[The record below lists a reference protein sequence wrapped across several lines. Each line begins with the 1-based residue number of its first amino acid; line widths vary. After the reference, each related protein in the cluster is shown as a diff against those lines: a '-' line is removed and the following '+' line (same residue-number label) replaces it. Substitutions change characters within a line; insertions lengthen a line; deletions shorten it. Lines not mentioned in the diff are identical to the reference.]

1 MAPFAHQV
9 ANARIR
15 SSFSSQVQCARAHAR
30 LRVLLRSLTHSPAS
44 PYPRGRASTFGWRLA
59 NHQGAVN
66 RLEPTPCPFPAPS
79 PALAAACA
87 V

>member
-1 MAPFAHQV
+1 MAHTAHLIENV
-9 ANARIR
+9 RIGN
-15 SSFSSQVQCARAHAR
+15 SFDSQVHCARAHAR
-30 LRVLLRSLTHSPAS
+30 LRVSLRSPIRSPAS

-59 NHQGAVN
+59 DHQGAGN

>member
-1 MAPFAHQV
+1 MAHSAHQV
-9 ANARIR
+9 ANERIR
-15 SSFSSQVQCARAHAR
+15 SSFTSQVQCARAHAR

-66 RLEPTPCPFPAPS
+66 RLEPTPCPFPAPI

>member
-1 MAPFAHQV
+1 MAHFAHQV
-9 ANARIR
+9 ANVRIR

-30 LRVLLRSLTHSPAS
+30 LRVLMRSPTHSPAS
-44 PYPRGRASTFGWRLA
+44 PYPRGRASTYGWRLA

-66 RLEPTPCPFPAPS
+66 RLEPTPCPSPAPS

-87 V
+87 D